1 MSNRFPEWLKK
12 KIPGCGDAQ
21 GTRNLIG
28 DLGLNTVCSS
38 ARCPNQGECYS
49 RRTATFLILG
59 GVCTRNCRFCAVDK
73 GIPPP
78 PDPMEPQKV
87 AVAVAALG
95 LEHAV
100 ITSVTRD
107 DLTDGGACHFVATIK
122 AIRETSPE
130 ATIEVLTPDF
140 KGLLR
145 PVDMISSALPEVYNH
160 NLETVPRLYRR
171 VRPGAGYRRSLT
183 LLERVKIKQ
192 PRIKTKSGI
201 MLGLGESY
209 NEVIKVMADLRSVD
223 CDIIT
228 IGQYLS
234 PSERHLE
241 VQEFVRPEVF
251 QSYRDTALKMG
262 FRNVACGPFVRSS
275 YKAGEFVRQV
285 QK

>member
-1 MSNRFPEWLKK
+1 
-12 KIPGCGDAQ
+12 
-21 GTRNLIG
+21 
-28 DLGLNTVCSS
+28 
-38 ARCPNQGECYS
+38 
-49 RRTATFLILG
+49 
-59 GVCTRNCRFCAVDK
+59 
-73 GIPPP
+73 
-78 PDPMEPQKV
+78 MEPQKV